1 MESPTH
7 YPINQNL
14 IEKWEKLQN
23 LLKFEV
29 TLMNLSKTHIN
40 TSIETISKN
49 VSEYYR
55 KKIQTKE
62 AYDYNNQNMYL
73 TKNLKTSYNL
83 PKYSLVEDSQNA
95 LENYYSLVENFFFFF
110 KK

>member
-55 KKIQTKE
+55 KKIQTKYRYQILTRFVPSDTITADFYKASDRIE
-62 AYDYNNQNMYL
+62 KDVSIFVETNPNNL
-73 TKNLKTSYNL
+73 R
-83 PKYSLVEDSQNA
+83 
-95 LENYYSLVENFFFFF
+95 
-110 KK
+110 